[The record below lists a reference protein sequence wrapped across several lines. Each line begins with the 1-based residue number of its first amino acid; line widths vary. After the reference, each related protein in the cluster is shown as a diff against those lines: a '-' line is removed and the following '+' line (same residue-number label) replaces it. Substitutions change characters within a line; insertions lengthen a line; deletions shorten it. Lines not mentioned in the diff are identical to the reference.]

1 MPSNGH
7 RSSVRNQAG
16 FTLLELIV
24 AISLVGLLVGL
35 IVPNLGS
42 LVPAARLDGSSK
54 QIQAK
59 LTLIRSEARIQAK
72 RMEMEFD
79 LDNARF
85 RIILPPEEQLTTDQV
100 VYNDAEVRDENKDW
114 VDLETGVVFAGA
126 GDARSGIISKGL
138 YRVVFD
144 EYGFTADQVIAVK
157 LQDDETMVWSVSIR
171 GLTGQMEIERSE
183 MGEIVQPLPVG
194 EGSF

>member
-7 RSSVRNQAG
+7 RSSVRDQSG

-42 LVPAARLDGSSK
+42 LVPSARLDGSSK

-79 LDNARF
+79 LDRARF

-183 MGEIVQPLPVG
+183 MGEIVQPLPIG
-194 EGSF
+194 EGAF